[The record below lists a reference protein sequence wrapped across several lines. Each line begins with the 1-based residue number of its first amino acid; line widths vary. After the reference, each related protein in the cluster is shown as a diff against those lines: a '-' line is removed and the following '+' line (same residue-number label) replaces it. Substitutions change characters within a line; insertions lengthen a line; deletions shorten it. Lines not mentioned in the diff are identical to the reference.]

1 MSKHTRTVI
10 PHVCSSIR
18 QRGSTLIVALVFLL
32 AMTLIGVTAMQG
44 TTQQESMAGNLRQR
58 NLAFQAAEAALRNG
72 EALLTQAVLPTF
84 NNTGVNVGLRQS
96 VTPTTDIGTFW
107 LDTYC
112 WVVKTGC
119 TAAESQEYAGVP
131 LDEIVSQPLYV
142 IEELPPVPK
151 KPGSGDSVKFQ
162 AISDEYFYR
171 VTARGLGGTADAV
184 VILQSTYKR

>member
-1 MSKHTRTVI
+1 MSRHTRIVTLY
-10 PHVCSSIR
+10 VCGSFR

-72 EALLTQAVLPTF
+72 ESLLTQAVLPTF
-84 NNTGVNVGLRQS
+84 NNTGANLGLRQS
-96 VTPTTDIGTFW
+96 VTPTADIGTFW

-119 TAAESQEYAGVP
+119 AAAESQQYAGLP
-131 LDEIVSQPLYV
+131 LGDVVSQPLYV

-151 KPGSGDSVKFQ
+151 NPDSGGSVKFQ
-162 AISDEYFYR
+162 ALSEEYFYR
-171 VTARGLGGTADAV
+171 VTARGLGGTTDAL

>member
-1 MSKHTRTVI
+1 MSRHTRIVTLY
-10 PHVCSSIR
+10 VCGSFR

-72 EALLTQAVLPTF
+72 ESLLTQAVLPTF
-84 NNTGVNVGLRQS
+84 NNTGANLGLRQS
-96 VTPTTDIGTFW
+96 VTPTADIGTFW

-119 TAAESQEYAGVP
+119 AAAECSTHVGALAVLQQHEHDDRHGGDQVEHDDQR
-131 LDEIVSQPLYV
+131 LH
-142 IEELPPVPK
+142 ELPFNLGRRPLGRSPRNL
-151 KPGSGDSVKFQ
+151 PP
-162 AISDEYFYR
+162 R
-171 VTARGLGGTADAV
+171 AR
-184 VILQSTYKR
+184 RRR